1 MKFYE
6 NAEFKALKAKWY
18 DKLEKSGFID
28 EESGKGYSGSHD
40 HGYLRKS
47 EYILR
52 ARLSNNNY
60 LQTYEFYHDL
70 LIFSSLPSL
79 TPYFP
84 ANYRYNLKILRK
96 IAQLYGEGASL
107 ANISKHLRRY
117 YKAPKRKLGRKGK
130 PYSIFWC
137 HSRLKELLSAVSC
150 YNCTVNQDESIADEA
165 NSLELHRGG

>member
-6 NAEFKALKAKWY
+6 KSDFKALKAKWY
-18 DKLEKSGFID
+18 DKLEKSGFVD

-60 LQTYEFYHDL
+60 SQTYEFYHNL
-70 LIFSSLPSL
+70 LIFSSLPSIA
-79 TPYFP
+79 PYFP
-84 ANYRYNLKILRK
+84 AKYRYNLKILRK

-107 ANISKHLRRY
+107 ALISKHLRRY

-137 HSRLKELLSAVSC
+137 HSRLKELLSAVTV
-150 YNCTVNQDESIADEA
+150 YNNSVFDSYPNPDEA
-165 NSLELHRGG
+165 K